1 MSNIW
6 LTIGLGLLFPVVHT
20 ANSWLFSFAEL
31 SPNVSLIY
39 MPAFLRLLNV
49 LVLGKFKGT
58 LATLLGGAVLIAVD
72 EQDNPLEL
80 DVAHMLSSAAGP
92 LLALL
97 AFEHLRGK
105 KVNLISLADLAWVT
119 LIYCLL
125 NSLLH
130 HFAWAVLPVQSVIS
144 TQQMLMMALGDLS
157 GALIGAYVLKWTA
170 PRLGIGRPR

>member
-1 MSNIW
+1 
-6 LTIGLGLLFPVVHT
+6 V
-20 ANSWLFSFAEL
+20 
-31 SPNVSLIY
+31 
-39 MPAFLRLLNV
+39 
-49 LVLGKFKGT
+49 
-58 LATLLGGAVLIAVD
+58 VLIAVD
-72 EQDNPLEL
+72 KQDNPLEL

-97 AFEHLRGK
+97 AFEHLSGK

-130 HFAWAVLPVQSVIS
+130 HFAWAVLPVQSLGS

-170 PRLGIGRPR
+170 LRLNIGRAR